1 MLEQAPLNE
10 IGPLNVTTF
19 LLFDSAANLADKA
32 LRRALEQEHPLV
44 VLPVAS
50 PPTRRAFAPM
60 APGDGEGIAVHPSA
74 HLLGLSARWGGT
86 IGAGRAPA
94 ANSSA
99 SLVLRWMNTA
109 ESGGA
114 IAVPLA
120 PLVRALTGAEAGR
133 VRCTELTL
141 TNVDSRADAEARRLR
156 WAPAAHVAAPTETV
170 APRGGGGDACDAAAI
185 APLDMR
191 TYEFTWG

>member
-1 MLEQAPLNE
+1 M
-10 IGPLNVTTF
+10 TTQ

-50 PPTRRAFAPM
+50 PPTRRTFAPL
-60 APGDGEGIAVHPSA
+60 APGRAEGIAVHPSA

-99 SLVLRWMNTA
+99 SLVLRWINTA
-109 ESGGA
+109 ESGAA

-120 PLVRALTGAEAGR
+120 PLVRALTGATQ

-141 TNVDSRADAEARRLR
+141 TNVGSRADAAARRLR
-156 WAPAAHVAAPTETV
+156 WGPGAHVVAPTETV
-170 APRGGGGDACDAAAI
+170 APRGGGGDACDAAAV

-191 TYEFTWG
+191 TYELTWV